1 MAKFYSSDTPL
12 ETDSESMHALISWR
26 AVVAG
31 LFISFFT
38 MTGLIGLGLAF
49 GGIGLEDGTSAR
61 SAGVF
66 TGVWFLFSALVSIFV
81 GSYFAARVSKFRL
94 GRIGSAQ
101 GLVIAAL
108 FLGFFLYQT
117 VAAIGTAG
125 SMAGSVLG
133 KTASAMGQGAANI
146 SQNEAVSGT
155 LRSIT
160 EDALGD
166 LNLKSSPG
174 EVAQSVG
181 GRLIRGDT
189 VGAKNLLAR
198 EAGIT
203 PTEADARIAT
213 MKSQVD
219 KAVVDAREGTA
230 TALKST
236 GWSLFL
242 LVTLGALAAVFG
254 GGLGSVANFRKPLI
268 RERFVN
274 REIHV

>member
-1 MAKFYSSDTPL
+1 MAKFYSSDRPL

-31 LFISFFT
+31 LLISLFT
-38 MTGLIGLGLAF
+38 MTAFIGLGLAF
-49 GGIGLEDGTSAR
+49 GGIGLEDGASAR

-66 TGVWFLFSALVSIFV
+66 TGVWFLFSALISIFV

-101 GLVIAAL
+101 GLVIASL

-117 VAAIGTAG
+117 VVAIGTAG
-125 SMAGSVLG
+125 SMAGSMLG

-146 SQNEAVSGT
+146 SQNEAVTGA

-160 EDALGD
+160 EDAMGD

-174 EVAQSVG
+174 EVAQAVG
-181 GRLIRGDT
+181 GRLLRGDT
-189 VGAKNLLAR
+189 VGAKNILAR

-219 KAVVDAREGTA
+219 QTVVEAREGAA

-242 LVTLGALAAVFG
+242 LVTLGALAAIFG

>member
-1 MAKFYSSDTPL
+1 MAKFFSSDRPL
-12 ETDSESMHALISWR
+12 ETDSETMHALISWR

-31 LFISFFT
+31 LLISLFT
-38 MTGLIGLGLAF
+38 MTAFIGLGLAF
-49 GGIGLEDGTSAR
+49 GGIGLEDGASAR

-66 TGVWFLFSALVSIFV
+66 TGVWFLFSALISIFV

-101 GLVIAAL
+101 GLVIASL

-125 SMAGSVLG
+125 SMAGSMLG

-146 SQNEAVSGT
+146 SQNEAVTGA

-160 EDALGD
+160 EDAMGD

-174 EVAQSVG
+174 EVAQAVG
-181 GRLIRGDT
+181 GRLLRGDT
-189 VGAKNLLAR
+189 VGAKNILAR

-219 KAVVDAREGTA
+219 QTVVEAREGAA

-242 LVTLGALAAVFG
+242 LVTLGALAAILG